1 MTVATALIAS
11 QAVLCAVIG
20 WVTFGSKEPAHS
32 QPRAAEPLLGP
43 PIVVPP
49 ASVAP
54 VTTPPALGPV
64 KPDRTT
70 GSLPKQSLAPIR
82 SSAAAQARR
91 AEPTLAPA
99 PSTSARIGADLVHPA
114 TPSASAVQTGAEVGE
129 KCDPEDADGVTTDG
143 IAVRCLPDEDGNLVW
158 QII

>member
-1 MTVATALIAS
+1 VTVATALIAS

-32 QPRAAEPLLGP
+32 QSKAAEPLLGP

-54 VTTPPALGPV
+54 VTTPPTHGPA

-70 GSLPKQSLAPIR
+70 GSIPKRSLAPVR
-82 SSAAAQARR
+82 SSAAAEARR

-129 KCDPEDADGVTTDG
+129 KCDPKEADGVTAGG